1 MIENIFDLLGL
12 IFVVVPVLLA
22 VLVSIFMGIREIMFK

>member
-1 MIENIFDLLGL
+1 MIENILDLLGL

>member
-22 VLVSIFMGIREIMFK
+22 VLVSIFMGFREIMFK

>member
-1 MIENIFDLLGL
+1 MIENIFDLLGV
-12 IFVVVPVLLA
+12 IFIVVPVLLA